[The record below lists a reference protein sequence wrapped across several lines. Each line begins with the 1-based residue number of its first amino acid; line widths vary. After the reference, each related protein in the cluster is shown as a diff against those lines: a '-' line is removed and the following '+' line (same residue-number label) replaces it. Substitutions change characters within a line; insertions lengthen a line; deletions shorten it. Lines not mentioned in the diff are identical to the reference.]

1 MWTIHVTDIEIEGDD
16 QPQSYSF
23 DINPSDYV
31 NFREII
37 RDALENDLP
46 DWQVK
51 NFKYE
56 VE

>member
-31 NFREII
+31 KFREII

>member
-16 QPQSYSF
+16 QHQSYSF